1 MLEGWVS
8 NYGRAS
14 PALCPMIDRLQ
25 ANPEMFAEAFDG
37 ESVLID
43 IRRGLYFSL
52 SGAATVVWRLFES
65 ARIPEEVIAAIGVAS
80 PDLDASTI
88 AKAIDA
94 MRDHELLISAG
105 TTDAGAVA
113 LPLDPG
119 EGPFEAPGV
128 QVFSDLA
135 ELIALDPVHEV
146 NASAGWPTRPA
157 GFPDVA

>member
-1 MLEGWVS
+1 MT
-8 NYGRAS
+8 
-14 PALCPMIDRLQ
+14 DRLQ
-25 ANPEMFAEAFDG
+25 ANPGMFAEAFDG

-52 SGAATVVWRLFES
+52 SGAATVAWRLFETPC
-65 ARIPEEVIAAIGVAS
+65 APEQVIDAIAVAS
-80 PDLDASTI
+80 PGLDASVI
-88 AKAIDA
+88 AEAIDA

-105 TTDAGAVA
+105 SADAGTVAVS
-113 LPLDPG
+113 LDPG
-119 EGPFEAPGV
+119 EGPFEAPVV

-146 NASAGWPTRPA
+146 NASSGWPTRPA